1 VNKTEKEM
9 KKKALGKGIE
19 ALIPKKEGAEEDQ
32 QTKLDINAIVAGRF
46 QPRMN
51 FDSTRHE
58 ELVSSIREKGIMQPL
73 VVRPVKSPEG
83 IKYEVIAGE
92 RRLRALKELDFK
104 EAPVIIR
111 NVKDEEALELSLIE
125 NIQREELNAIEEA
138 HAYERLINEFS
149 LSQDNVAKA
158 VGKSRSAVNNS
169 LRLLKLPLVIQD
181 YVSRGTISMG
191 HARAL
196 LSLEDKSKQIAM
208 AEKIAKKG
216 LSVREVESLVRQTE
230 KPAKTTRVRQGED
243 PHLKAAE
250 EGLQNS
256 LGTKVSIVKGRKK
269 GKIIID
275 YYSANDLER
284 LIKILTK

>member
-1 VNKTEKEM
+1 M